1 MFFPIAILF
10 FTYTLSLFTNNIFVI
25 STVQLDIIIRK
36 GAACIF
42 NPGGGRQEKGGE
54 RRKGRQKG
62 MFTKNKLTFRS
73 VYPHCIIICF
83 YVIFTLLM

>member
-42 NPGGGRQEKGGE
+42 NPGGGRQERE
-54 RRKGRQKG
+54 RRGEKERE
-62 MFTKNKLTFRS
+62 TERD
-73 VYPHCIIICF
+73 VYKK
-83 YVIFTLLM
+83 